1 MNMER
6 IGWIGLGIMG
16 TPMVRRL
23 LADGR
28 QVTVLDHK
36 IELMTA
42 LAREGAKTAR
52 TPKELAEQSEI
63 IITMLP
69 DSPDVE
75 SVVQGEDGILQAV
88 RPGML
93 FIDLATIEPAVSKKM
108 YAWFKARSVQALDAP
123 VSGGDVGAR
132 DGTLSIMAGG
142 DKPAF
147 ERAMPVF
154 KVLGKNIVYIGQ
166 SGAGQTTKACN
177 QIVVGITMQGVA
189 EALTFARKAG
199 VDVALVREALLG
211 GFAQSRILDLHG
223 KRVLERNF
231 TPGFKVKLPRKEMNI
246 VLQTGRALEVP
257 LPLSALV
264 ANQM

>member
-1 MNMER
+1 MNTPVYEWGEKDMER

-28 QVTVLDHK
+28 QVTVLDSK

-42 LAREGAKTAR
+42 LARDGAKTAR
-52 TPKELAEQSEI
+52 TPKEVAEQSEI
-63 IITMLP
+63 VITMLP

-93 FIDLATIEPAVSKKM
+93 YIDMSTIAPAVSKKI
-108 YAWFKARSVQALDAP
+108 YAWFKAKSVQALDAP

-142 DKPAF
+142 IKP
-147 ERAMPVF
+147 R
-154 KVLGKNIVYIGQ
+154 LN
-166 SGAGQTTKACN
+166 
-177 QIVVGITMQGVA
+177 
-189 EALTFARKAG
+189 ALCLSLKYW
-199 VDVALVREALLG
+199 VRTLY
-211 GFAQSRILDLHG
+211 
-223 KRVLERNF
+223 
-231 TPGFKVKLPRKEMNI
+231 T
-246 VLQTGRALEVP
+246 
-257 LPLSALV
+257 
-264 ANQM
+264 